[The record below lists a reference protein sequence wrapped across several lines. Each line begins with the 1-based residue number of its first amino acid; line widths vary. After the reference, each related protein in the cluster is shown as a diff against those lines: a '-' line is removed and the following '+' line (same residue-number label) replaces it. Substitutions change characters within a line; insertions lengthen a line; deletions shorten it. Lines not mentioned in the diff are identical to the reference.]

1 MNRIFRLVWNRELN
15 AMVVASELASSQ
27 SAGSGPSIDER
38 HALPAFGALA
48 VALAF
53 ALSAGNAHASEQSLR
68 DLQALTAKYT
78 QQAPVKVDAEAAIAV
93 LANQPTSRALLDVNT
108 NVALQLGSQV
118 PVVRNVLPAKVDANV
133 GLKVQ
138 APTAAAPLGVSA
150 SVAANVAAPAVAP
163 VKGLLGG
170 DVNLKVDTDAA
181 VDLGVRQASL
191 QPSVKT
197 EVAATVAAGALGTD
211 AKLQAQAAATV
222 AVRDE
227 ELADTHDTQIIA
239 ALDAGVAGKVAVQGN
254 AAEVIVAD
262 RNIKV
267 AAEAPVAAQASSLG
281 LGGLLNGVGTGVGS
295 LLDGVGGAVGNLA
308 NGNLNGTVGSLVGG
322 VGGLVGNTV
331 GGLGLST
338 PSAIPPTSPKA
349 PRPADPNSG
358 LIVGTGGAVG
368 TLSGLL
374 SGTTQSLFGTTESDR
389 FISNGNTRISNAN
402 IQQVYSD
409 VGVLGIPL
417 INLAPVGTLLNGL
430 GNTVTGGSSHLT
442 VLGGATS
449 DSYITNINNGATG
462 GLLGLLLPGQA
473 PAWASECLNVLG
485 LVTIDCWAVNPAQ
498 DYQVLVGDGAY
509 ANGSREVVIG
519 ANASHRL
526 PTVDASVAFPGAGVN
541 DPTDPTGVP
550 TADYAARLGHS
561 VVVGDSASG
570 TANGQVLLGA
580 EATSNQANSV
590 ALGFRSS
597 ATRGAQASYTPFGLT
612 TAQQSAGEVS
622 VGAAGAERQI
632 THVAAGSAATDA
644 VNVRQLQGAID
655 QVNAIS
661 AMAVVYDLDAAGDP
675 NFRSVTLGNGSGTTM
690 LNNVAAGSLA
700 ASSTQAVN
708 GAQLGSTNL
717 ALAGFLGGTAAFD
730 PATAAF
736 TAPTFAIASVA
747 ADGTVNAGTYANVTD
762 AFDAV
767 DGSLNNLNTRISNIN
782 NAGTRFVKVNS
793 TLADAAAAGVESV
806 AIGGGA
812 SATAD
817 NAVAIGSGSIA
828 DRADTVSVGIAGGER
843 QLVNVAAGT
852 ATTDAVNLGQ
862 LVAAGQAQ
870 ATHLGGGAAVGVDG
884 VVSAPTYSIGSVGVD
899 GVVTTG
905 DYNDVGSAFDA
916 VDGSLSNLNT
926 QISNINNGAASRF
939 LRVNSTGVDAAAT
952 GVDAV
957 ALGAAAS
964 ATAAGSVALGSNSV
978 ADRENSV
985 SVGAV
990 GAERQITNVAA
1001 ATGATDAVNLAQL
1014 RASEDGALRYN
1025 VAADDSIDYS
1035 RATLGTTGTATVL
1048 DNVGAGSITAGSS
1061 EAVNGGQIFDANQS
1075 IATHL
1080 GGGATVTTTGAV
1092 SAPTYT
1098 INNVAVDGSVTA
1110 GSYNNVGSAFD
1121 AVSTSLLNVADQAET
1136 VDRLAVKYDADAAG
1150 NATNSI
1156 TLTGDGTGAA
1166 VRLSNLADGA
1176 IVAGSTEAVTGNQ
1189 LAATHQSIV
1198 NYFGG
1203 STAVDSVTGIWTGP
1217 SFRVSTIALDGSFTG
1232 SNYSDVTSAFTAVD
1246 GSLLTLNQRIE
1257 TLQTGNR
1264 FFAVNSAKGAA
1275 SATGTDAVAVGP
1287 ASTATGTAS
1296 VAVGDGA
1303 AASADNSVALGAG
1316 ATTSVG
1322 AQQGYDGAYVA
1333 AGSSNSV
1340 GEVSV
1345 GSSGGERKVTN
1356 VADGSGRYD
1365 AVNVGQLQGGV
1376 NYAIDESKK
1385 YTDQQINNINNGT
1398 SGMFQVNNS
1407 QNLSQPSAS
1416 GSNSVAGGAGATS
1429 SGSDS
1434 TAVGNGAQATGS
1446 NTVALGAGSVATR
1459 DNTVSVGSAGA
1470 ERQIT
1475 NVANGT
1481 QATDAVNVRQLE
1493 ASQQGTI
1500 RYDTNPSNGAT
1511 NFNSVTLGN
1520 PAAGAGPTTVR
1531 NVAAGTA
1538 GTDAVNV
1545 NQLNAGMQQTL
1556 DWSKSYTDQRM
1567 DGFDRELRRTDNRA
1581 SAGIAS
1587 AMAMAALPQPS
1598 EAGRSMA
1605 AIGAGSFNG
1614 ESGMA
1619 VGISG
1624 ISEGGRWIYKF
1635 SGTTNTRGE
1644 GGVAVG
1650 AGIQW

>member
-15 AMVVASELASSQ
+15 AMVVASELASSHGAA
-27 SAGSGPSIDER
+27 SANVDQR
-38 HALPAFGALA
+38 HAVPVFGALA
-48 VALAF
+48 VALAV
-53 ALSAGNAHASEQSLR
+53 ALSAGNAHASYQSLR
-68 DLQALTAKYT
+68 DLQSLAAKYT
-78 QQAPVKVDAEAAIAV
+78 QQAPVKVDAEAAIAA
-93 LANQPTSRALLDVNT
+93 LAGQPTSRALLDVNT

-138 APTAAAPLGVSA
+138 APSAAAPLGVKA
-150 SVAANVAAPAVAP
+150 SVAANVATPAIAP
-163 VKGLLGG
+163 VQALAGQSL
-170 DVNLKVDTDAA
+170 DLKVNTDAA
-181 VDLGVRQASL
+181 VDLGVREAALQSAVKADVAASL
-191 QPSVKT
+191 AAGK
-197 EVAATVAAGALGTD
+197 VATDATV
-211 AKLQAQAAATV
+211 QAQAAATL
-222 AVRDE
+222 AMRE
-227 ELADTHDTQIIA
+227 EEVADTHDTQVLA
-239 ALDAGVAGKVAVQGN
+239 ALDAGVAGKVAVQGE
-254 AAEVIVAD
+254 AAQVIAAD

-267 AAEAPVAAQASSLG
+267 AAEAPVTAQASALG

-295 LLDGVGGAVGNLA
+295 LLEGVGGAVGSLT
-308 NGNLNGTVGSLVGG
+308 NGDLNGTVGNLVGG

-349 PRPADPNSG
+349 PRPNDPNSG

-374 SGTTQSLFGTTESDR
+374 SGTTQSLFGTTEEAR
-389 FISNGNTRISNAN
+389 FIRNGNTAIANAN
-402 IQQVYSD
+402 IQQAYS
-409 VGVLGIPL
+409 VVNVLGIPTVS
-417 INLAPVGTLLNGL
+417 LAPVGTLLDGL
-430 GNTVTGGSSHLT
+430 GGAVTGGSSHLT

-449 DSYITNINNGATG
+449 DSYITNINNGAVG
-462 GLLGLLLPGQA
+462 GLLGLLLPNEA
-473 PAWASECLNVLG
+473 PEWAASCLNVLG
-485 LVTIDCWAVNPAQ
+485 IASIDCWAVNPAQ

-519 ANASHRL
+519 ANARHEL
-526 PTVDASVAFPGAGVN
+526 PTVDASVAFPGNGPN

-561 VVVGDSASG
+561 VVVGDSAVGS
-570 TANGQVLLGA
+570 ANGQVLLGA
-580 EATSNQANSV
+580 EATSDKANSV

-597 ATRGAQASYTPFGLT
+597 ATRGAQASYNAYGLT
-612 TAQQSAGEVS
+612 TAQVSAGEVS
-622 VGAAGAERQI
+622 VGVAGSERQI

-644 VNVRQLQGAID
+644 VNVGQLQGAIS
-655 QVNAIS
+655 QVEALGV
-661 AMAVVYDLDAAGDP
+661 MAVVYDDDGTGNP
-675 NFRSVTLGNGSGTTM
+675 NYRSVTLGAGTGTTSI
-690 LNNVAAGSLA
+690 NNVADGSLA
-700 ASSTQAVN
+700 AGSTQAVN
-708 GAQLGSTNL
+708 GGQLGSTNV

-736 TAPTFAIASVA
+736 TAPTFAITSVA
-747 ADGTVNAGTYANVTD
+747 ADGTQSAGTYANVTD

-767 DGSLNNLNTRISNIN
+767 DGSLNNLNTQISNIN
-782 NAGTRFVKVNS
+782 NVGTRFVKVNS
-793 TLADAAAAGVESV
+793 TLADAAAGGVESV

-817 NAVAIGSGSIA
+817 NAVALGSGSIA
-828 DRADTVSVGIAGGER
+828 DRAGSVSIGVAGSER

-852 ATTDAVNLGQ
+852 QTTDAVNLGQ
-862 LVAAGQAQ
+862 LVATGQAQ
-870 ATHLGGGAAVGVDG
+870 ATHLGGGATVGADG
-884 VVSAPTYSIGSVGVD
+884 VVSAPTYSIGSIGVD
-899 GVVTTG
+899 GSVTTG

-939 LRVNSTGVDAAAT
+939 LRVNSTGADASAT

-964 ATAAGSVALGSNSV
+964 ATAAGSVALGSGSV
-978 ADRENSV
+978 ADRDDTV
-985 SVGAV
+985 SVGSV
-990 GAERQITNVAA
+990 GAERQLTNVAA
-1001 ATGATDAVNLAQL
+1001 ATQATDAVNLGQL
-1014 RASEDGALRYN
+1014 QSSEQGALRYD
-1025 VAADDSIDYS
+1025 VAADGSIDYS
-1035 RATLGTTGTATVL
+1035 RATLGNGTTSTVL
-1048 DNVGAGSITAGSS
+1048 ANVGAGSVAAGST
-1061 EAVNGGQIFDANQS
+1061 EAVNGGQLFGTSQS
-1075 IATHL
+1075 IATRL
-1080 GGGATVTTTGAV
+1080 GGGATVDASGAV
-1092 SAPTYT
+1092 TAPTYT
-1098 INNVAVDGSVTA
+1098 INNIAVDGSVST
-1110 GSYNNVGSAFD
+1110 GSYDNVGSAFD
-1121 AVSTSLLNVADQAET
+1121 AVSGSLLNVADQAEAT
-1136 VDRLAVKYDADAAG
+1136 DRLAVKYDADASG

-1156 TLTGDGTGAA
+1156 TLAGDGTGSA
-1166 VRLSNLADGA
+1166 VSLTNLADGA
-1176 IVAGSTEAVTGNQ
+1176 VVAGSSDAITGSQ
-1189 LAATHQSIV
+1189 LAATNQAIV

-1203 STAVDSVTGIWTGP
+1203 STAFDGGTSLWTAP
-1217 SFRVSTIALDGSFTG
+1217 TFNISSIAVDGSFTAG
-1232 SNYSDVTSAFTAVD
+1232 SYGDVTSAFTAVD

-1287 ASTATGTAS
+1287 ASSATGAAS

-1303 AASADNSVALGAG
+1303 VASADNSVALGAG

-1322 AQQGYDGAYVA
+1322 AQQGYDGAYVT

-1345 GSSGGERKVTN
+1345 GSTGGERKVTN
-1356 VADGSGRYD
+1356 VADGSDRYD

-1407 QNLSQPSAS
+1407 ENLAQPSAS

-1429 SGSDS
+1429 SGSNS
-1434 TAVGNGAQATGS
+1434 TAVGNGAQASGS
-1446 NTVALGAGSVATR
+1446 NSVALGAGSVASR

-1470 ERQIT
+1470 ERAIT
-1475 NVANGT
+1475 NVADGT
-1481 QATDAVNVRQLE
+1481 QATDAVNVRQLQ
-1493 ASQQGTI
+1493 ASQEGTL
-1500 RYDTNPSNGAT
+1500 RYDTNTTTGAT
-1511 NFNSVTLGN
+1511 NFNSVTLGQ
-1520 PAAGAGPTTVR
+1520 AGSGPTVVR

-1556 DWSKSYTDQRM
+1556 DWSKSYTDQRI